1 MDKTIKP
8 FWYIEQET
16 LVSILQVIK
25 ELDEDLKR
33 KIVSIIALR
42 NKKEEE
48 RHELRYNSYSFHYE
62 INMMDISDY
71 YFSE

>member
-16 LVSILQVIK
+16 LVAILQVIK
-25 ELDEDLKR
+25 DLDEDLKR
-33 KIVSIIALR
+33 KIVSIITLR

-48 RHELRYNSYSFHYE
+48 RQELMYNSYNFHDE
-62 INMMDISDY
+62 IYLMDTSDY